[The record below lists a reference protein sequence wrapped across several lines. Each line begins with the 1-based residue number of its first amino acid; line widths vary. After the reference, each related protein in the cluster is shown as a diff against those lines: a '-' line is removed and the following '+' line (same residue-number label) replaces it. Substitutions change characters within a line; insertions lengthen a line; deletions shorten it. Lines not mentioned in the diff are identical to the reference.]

1 MPPVVACGSIDVVA
15 CGKLKKEIVMGIGPW
30 HLLALIAIVLIFFGP
45 SRLPTLGKSM
55 GEAIR
60 GFKKGIN
67 GEEIDVTDSTKR
79 ESLNAS
85 GEDTMTKKSTS
96 EKDKA

>member
-1 MPPVVACGSIDVVA
+1 
-15 CGKLKKEIVMGIGPW
+15 MGIGPW

-67 GEEIDVTDSTKR
+67 GEEIDVTDTAK
-79 ESLNAS
+79 LKAS
-85 GEDTMTKKSTS
+85 ADEAAAKNTAT

>member
-1 MPPVVACGSIDVVA
+1 
-15 CGKLKKEIVMGIGPW
+15 MGIGPW

-60 GFKKGIN
+60 GFKKGLN
-67 GEEIDVTDSTKR
+67 GDEIDVTDASKR
-79 ESLNAS
+79 DSLNAS
-85 GEDTMTKKSTS
+85 KDDTLTKKTTS
-96 EKDKA
+96 EKDHV

>member
-1 MPPVVACGSIDVVA
+1 
-15 CGKLKKEIVMGIGPW
+15 MGIGPW
-30 HLLALIAIVLIFFGP
+30 HLLALVAIVLIFFGP

-60 GFKKGIN
+60 GFKKGMG
-67 GEEIDVTDSTKR
+67 GEEIDVTETAKR
-79 ESLNAS
+79 DSLNAS
-85 GEDTMTKKSTS
+85 EDETLTKKTTS

>member
-1 MPPVVACGSIDVVA
+1 
-15 CGKLKKEIVMGIGPW
+15 MGIGPW
-30 HLLALIAIVLIFFGP
+30 HLLALIIIVLVFFGP

-60 GFKKGIN
+60 GFKKGLDSN
-67 GEEIDVTDSTKR
+67 SDEIDVTDSAKS
-79 ESLNAS
+79 EKLNAS
-85 GEDTMTKKSTS
+85 HDERAAKTQKS

>member
-1 MPPVVACGSIDVVA
+1 
-15 CGKLKKEIVMGIGPW
+15 MGIGPW

-60 GFKKGIN
+60 GFKKGISN
-67 GEEIDVTDSTKR
+67 DEIDVTESAKR
-79 ESLNAS
+79 ESLNAT
-85 GEDTMTKKSTS
+85 GDEAAAKKTTA

>member
-1 MPPVVACGSIDVVA
+1 MGAMSFTHILLLLVVV
-15 CGKLKKEIVMGIGPW
+15 
-30 HLLALIAIVLIFFGP
+30 LLFFGP

-60 GFKKGIN
+60 GFKKGLD
-67 GEEIDVTDSTKR
+67 GAEIDVTPAQHEK
-79 ESLNAS
+79 LNAQAQDS
-85 GEDTMTKKSTS
+85 VTKQTTS